1 LRISRNME
9 SRTGCP
15 IYFWCRHFWK
25 MKFWVYSNYYK
36 YFRYIK

>member
-15 IYFWCRHFWK
+15 I
-25 MKFWVYSNYYK
+25 
-36 YFRYIK
+36 